1 MYTVP
6 TVPNHQK
13 EFSFLKTISRKW
25 VILKKGKIT
34 NGGEMK
40 DEG

>member
-13 EFSFLKTISRKW
+13 EFSHFFYIVLDRKG
-25 VILKKGKIT
+25 VILEFKGED
-34 NGGEMK
+34 EMK